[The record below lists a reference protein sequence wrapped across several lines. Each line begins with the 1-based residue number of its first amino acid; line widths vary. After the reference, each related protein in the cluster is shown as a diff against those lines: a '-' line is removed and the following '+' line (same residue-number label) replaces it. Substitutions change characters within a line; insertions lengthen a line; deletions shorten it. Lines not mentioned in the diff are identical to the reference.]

1 MSKVENNIRFAKVL
15 RWIIPVAAL
24 AITGCTT
31 VSTDAESNATE
42 TTMSDDGFER
52 AKSRFYEEDNR
63 YVGVIEESEEF
74 FNNRDVEGAI
84 LSLDDDF
91 VMYEVT
97 EVGAEERVRG
107 VEQVR
112 QAVGASFGTGKW
124 LGANVYKWGL
134 TDNTLVQIEED
145 FFSND
150 DGSRYSIKTLVV
162 FEHRDGKRW
171 REWRFKPKDM

>member
-1 MSKVENNIRFAKVL
+1 MFMKEFVGVFKTL
-15 RWIIPVAAL
+15 RWLVPIAAVAA
-24 AITGCTT
+24 AGCGPVEPQNDSIVIT
-31 VSTDAESNATE
+31 
-42 TTMSDDGFER
+42 DDGFER

-63 YVGVIEESEEF
+63 YAAVINESEEF
-74 FNNRDVEGAI
+74 FNNRDIEGAI

-91 VMYEVT
+91 TMYEVT
-97 EVGAEERVRG
+97 EAGVEERVRG
-107 VEQVR
+107 IERVR
-112 QAVGASFGTGKW
+112 EALGGTFDAGTW

-145 FFSND
+145 FFSTE
-150 DGSRYSIKTLVV
+150 DGGRRSIKTLVV